1 MSGFF
6 SSGHVVDLILIV
18 MAAEAA
24 WLLTRKARF
33 GRDRMSAVEVA
44 LAFLPGVCLLIA
56 LRVALTGG
64 GWPWVAMALTA
75 SFPFHLLDLARRR
88 SR

>member
-1 MSGFF
+1 MSALFT
-6 SSGHVVDLILIV
+6 SGHVVDLILVV
-18 MAAEAA
+18 MALEAA
-24 WLLTRKARF
+24 WLLSRKSRM
-33 GRDRMSAVEVA
+33 GRNRMQPLDVA
-44 LAFLPGVCLLIA
+44 LAFLPGVCLLLA

-64 GWPWVAMALTA
+64 PWPWVAVAVTA

>member
-1 MSGFF
+1 MSALFT
-6 SSGHVVDLILIV
+6 SGHVVDLILIV
-18 MAAEAA
+18 MAIEAA
-24 WLLTRKARF
+24 WLLTRKSRM
-33 GRDRMSAVEVA
+33 GRNRMQPLDVA
-44 LAFLPGVCLLIA
+44 LAFLPGVCLLLA

-64 GWPWVAMALTA
+64 PWPWVAVAVTA